1 MKTLRKFYFGS
12 AVVGAAFLLES
23 FLPIQIF

>member
-1 MKTLRKFYFGS
+1 MKTFRKYYFGTAALC
-12 AVVGAAFLLES
+12 AVFLLES

>member
-1 MKTLRKFYFGS
+1 MKTFRKIYFGS

-23 FLPIQIF
+23 FLPVQIF